1 MLIFLIISLTL
12 CCRNIGNSNVTM
24 KFAQLH
30 YFLLQNIGEGEKY
43 YVPIPPLNSFPVCA
57 HAYDVALSSNTK
69 RNVALAL

>member
-1 MLIFLIISLTL
+1 
-12 CCRNIGNSNVTM
+12 M